1 MNLRRTK
8 IGLLVGLATLAGASL
23 PADAARLQQVR
34 INPMLA
40 GQTAIEFEFDGS
52 VSYTDV
58 LKYRPNY
65 LLVNVADSQ
74 SDYDKDQITINNGA
88 VKDVN
93 IGTSGTDLQFKVG
106 LKDLVPYKISQSGN
120 SLFVTLGQN
129 NNAIVATAN
138 ANTAGATINNV
149 NNIDFRKNGEEGLVV
164 IGLDNNSAA
173 VDVSNRGSSI
183 RVKLNATGV
192 NADQLQTYDVMD
204 FGTPVKT
211 VNVSKTGNSAFVD
224 IAVNGRVDYK
234 TEQNGNQLVVRVA
247 KKKEA
252 KKDLPKYNGKP
263 ISLNFQDVPV
273 RTVLQLIADF
283 NNFNLVTTDTVR
295 GNITIR
301 LDSVPWEQALDTIL
315 RVKGLDKR
323 LDGNILLVAQAKEL
337 ADLEEQKLQG
347 KKKVEELAPLVTE
360 YVQINYA
367 KATEL
372 AQLLAAKNTDA
383 NNNSGRILSPRGSV
397 SVDQRTNTLIVKDTA
412 ETLDKIQDLVKKL
425 DIPIKQV
432 TIEARIVTID
442 DTVSEELG
450 VNWSLSKN
458 GNNSPQSAFAT
469 ANSSTL
475 APYGDGNT
483 GVHTYTETHEVGHYE
498 TDDNGKQSWVVDE
511 AVTTPGGTWRDGSG
525 SKFRSGHGHWM
536 SQTAFD
542 TVANG
547 FGISL
552 GKVWDNILVDM
563 YLSALETENKA
574 EVISSPRVTT
584 ANQQEALIEQ
594 GVDIPTEVSTSSGST
609 STEWKK
615 AVLSLKVTP
624 QITPDNRIILD
635 LVVTQDTMGE
645 EVATGTGRER
655 SINTQRVETQVLVD
669 NGETIVL
676 GGIYQQEIT
685 KRVSKVPLLGD
696 IPYLGALF
704 RYTNNSNRKRELLVF
719 VTPKIVIEKE

>member
-1 MNLRRTK
+1 MKLRRTK
-8 IGLLVGLATLAGASL
+8 IGLLVGLATLAGACL
-23 PADAARLQQVR
+23 PADAARLQQVKV
-34 INPMLA
+34 NSLMV
-40 GQTAIEFEFDGS
+40 GQTAIEFEFDES

-74 SDYDKDQITINNGA
+74 SDFGRDVVPVNNGA

-93 IGTSGTDLQFKVG
+93 IGASGTDLQLKVG
-106 LKDLVPYKISQSGN
+106 LKDLVPYNISQNGN
-120 SLFVTLGQN
+120 SLVVTLGQN
-129 NNAIVATAN
+129 GKASAAKAN
-138 ANTAGATINNV
+138 SNVGAATINSINNV
-149 NNIDFRKNGEEGLVV
+149 DFRKNGNDGVVV

-173 VDVSNRGSSI
+173 VDVSQRSSNSL
-183 RVKLNATGV
+183 RVRFNATGV
-192 NADQLQTYDVMD
+192 NADQLQTYDVTD
-204 FGTPVKT
+204 FGTPVKSMH
-211 VNVSKTGNSAFVD
+211 VSKQGNTAFVD
-224 IAVNGRVDYK
+224 IAFNGKIDYK
-234 TEQNGNQLVVRVA
+234 TEQKGNQFVVNVS
-247 KKKEA
+247 KKKET
-252 KKDLPKYNGKP
+252 KKEMPKYNGKP

-301 LDSVPWEQALDTIL
+301 LDSVPWEQALETIL

-347 KKKVEELAPLVTE
+347 QKKVEELAPLVTE
-360 YVQINYA
+360 YVQVNYA
-367 KATEL
+367 KASEI
-372 AQLLAAKNTDA
+372 AALLSAGGDSKEGN
-383 NNNSGRILSPRGSV
+383 GRILTNRGSV

-412 ETLDKIQDLVKKL
+412 ETIDKIQDLVQKL
-425 DIPIKQV
+425 DVPVKQV

-442 DTVSEELG
+442 DSVSEELG

-458 GNNSPQSAFAT
+458 GLNPNIDNLPQKSIPT
-469 ANSSTL
+469 AQNTTL
-475 APYGDGNT
+475 DPYGKVDA
-483 GVHTYTETHEVGHYE
+483 
-498 TDDNGKQSWVVDE
+498 DNLYWYNE
-511 AVTTPGGTWRDGSG
+511 SG
-525 SKFRSGHGHWM
+525 YNPSGHGHWM

-542 TVANG
+542 TVKNG
-547 FGISL
+547 FGISI
-552 GKVWDNILVDM
+552 GKIWDNILVDM

-584 ANQQEALIEQ
+584 ANQKEALIEQ
-594 GVDIPTEVSTSSGST
+594 GVDVPTEVSTSSGAT

-635 LVVTQDTMGE
+635 LVVTQDTLGE
-645 EVATGTGRER
+645 EVSTGNGRER
-655 SINTQRVETQVLVD
+655 SINTQRVETQVLVE

-676 GGIYQQEIT
+676 GGIYQQELT

-704 RYTNNSNRKRELLVF
+704 RYTNDSNRKKELLVF
-719 VTPKIVIEKE
+719 VTPKIVIDKQ

>member
-1 MNLRRTK
+1 MKLRRTK
-8 IGLLVGLATLAGASL
+8 IGLLVGLATLAGACL
-23 PADAARLQQVR
+23 PADAARLQQVKV
-34 INPMLA
+34 NSLMV
-40 GQTAIEFEFDGS
+40 GQTAIEFEFDES

-74 SDYDKDQITINNGA
+74 SDFGRDVVPVNNGA

-93 IGTSGTDLQFKVG
+93 IGASGTDLQLKVG
-106 LKDLVPYKISQSGN
+106 LKDLVPYNISQNGN
-120 SLFVTLGQN
+120 SLVVTLGQN
-129 NNAIVATAN
+129 GKASAAKAN
-138 ANTAGATINNV
+138 SNVGAATINSINNV
-149 NNIDFRKNGEEGLVV
+149 DFRKNGNDGVVV

-173 VDVSNRGSSI
+173 VDVSQRSSNSL
-183 RVKLNATGV
+183 RVRFNATGV
-192 NADQLQTYDVMD
+192 NADQLQTYDVTD
-204 FGTPVKT
+204 FGTPVKSMH
-211 VNVSKTGNSAFVD
+211 VSKQGNTAFVD
-224 IAVNGRVDYK
+224 IAFNGKIDYK
-234 TEQNGNQLVVRVA
+234 TEQKGNQFVVNVS
-247 KKKEA
+247 KKKET
-252 KKDLPKYNGKP
+252 KKEMPKYNGKP

-301 LDSVPWEQALDTIL
+301 LDSVPWEQALETIL

-347 KKKVEELAPLVTE
+347 QKKVEELAPLVTE
-360 YVQINYA
+360 YVQVNYA
-367 KATEL
+367 KASEI
-372 AQLLAAKNTDA
+372 AALLSASGDSKEGN
-383 NNNSGRILSPRGSV
+383 GRILTNRGSV

-412 ETLDKIQDLVKKL
+412 ETIDKIQDLVQKL
-425 DIPIKQV
+425 DVPVKQV

-442 DTVSEELG
+442 DSVSEELG

-458 GNNSPQSAFAT
+458 GMGRTDGKPGLINDPQQSFPT
-469 ANSSTL
+469 AQNTTL
-475 APYGDGNT
+475 DPYGKVDA
-483 GVHTYTETHEVGHYE
+483 
-498 TDDNGKQSWVVDE
+498 DNLYLSNGY
-511 AVTTPGGTWRDGSG
+511 AATP
-525 SKFRSGHGHWM
+525 GHGHWM

-542 TVANG
+542 TVKNG
-547 FGISL
+547 FGISI
-552 GKVWDNILVDM
+552 GKIWDNILVDM

-584 ANQQEALIEQ
+584 ANQKEALIEQ
-594 GVDIPTEVSTSSGST
+594 GVDVPTEVSTSSGAT

-635 LVVTQDTMGE
+635 LVVTQDTLGE
-645 EVATGTGRER
+645 EVSTGNGRER
-655 SINTQRVETQVLVD
+655 SINTQRVETQVLVE

-676 GGIYQQEIT
+676 GGIYQQELT

-704 RYTNNSNRKRELLVF
+704 RYTNDSNRKKELLVF
-719 VTPKIVIEKE
+719 VTPKIVIDKQ

>member
-1 MNLRRTK
+1 MKLRRTK
-8 IGLLVGLATLAGASL
+8 IGLLVGLATLAGACL

-34 INPMLA
+34 VNPLMA

-74 SDYDKDQITINNGA
+74 SDFAKDKIAINNGT
-88 VKDVN
+88 VKDVD
-93 IGTSGTDLQFKVG
+93 IGASGTDLQLKVG
-106 LKDLVPYKISQSGN
+106 LKDLVPYKIAQNGN
-120 SLFVTLGQN
+120 SVVVTLGQDGKSIT
-129 NNAIVATAN
+129 AKAN
-138 ANTAGATINNV
+138 ANVAGATINSINNV
-149 NNIDFRKNGEEGLVV
+149 DFRKNGTDEGLVV

-173 VDVSNRGSSI
+173 VDVSQRGNSV
-183 RVKLNATGV
+183 RVKFNATGV
-192 NADQLQTYDVMD
+192 NADQLQTYDVTD
-204 FGTPVKT
+204 FGTPVKSMH
-211 VNVSKTGNSAFVD
+211 VSKQGNTAIVDVAF
-224 IAVNGRVDYK
+224 NGRVDYK
-234 TEQNGNQLVVRVA
+234 TEQDGNKLVLKIS
-247 KKKEA
+247 KKKEV
-252 KKDLPKYNGKP
+252 KKDMPKYNGKP

-301 LDSVPWEQALDTIL
+301 LDSVPWEQALETIL
-315 RVKGLDKR
+315 RIKGLDKR

-347 KKKVEELAPLVTE
+347 QKKVEELAPLVTE
-360 YVQINYA
+360 YVQVNYA
-367 KATEL
+367 KASEISK
-372 AQLLAAKNTDA
+372 LLAAGGGENGS
-383 NNNSGRILSPRGSV
+383 NRILSNRGSV

-412 ETLDKIQDLVKKL
+412 ETLDKVQDLVKKL
-425 DIPIKQV
+425 DVPIKQV
-432 TIEARIVTID
+432 TIEARIVTVD
-442 DTVSEELG
+442 DTVTDELG

-458 GNNSPQSAFAT
+458 GNNDPQKAYSIAH
-469 ANSSTL
+469 NSTL
-475 APYGDGNT
+475 NPYGTDTDSGTDTWDRTNGN
-483 GVHTYTETHEVGHYE
+483 
-498 TDDNGKQSWVVDE
+498 
-511 AVTTPGGTWRDGSG
+511 
-525 SKFRSGHGHWM
+525 GHGHWM
-536 SQTAFD
+536 TQTAFD
-542 TVANG
+542 TVST
-547 FGISL
+547 GIGLSI
-552 GKVWDNILVDM
+552 GKIWDNILVDM

-584 ANQQEALIEQ
+584 ADQQEALIEQ

-645 EVATGTGRER
+645 EVATGNGRSR
-655 SINTQRVETQVLVD
+655 SINTQRVETQVLVE

-704 RYTNNSNRKRELLVF
+704 RYTNNANRKRELLVF
-719 VTPKIVIEKE
+719 VTPKIVIDKQ

>member
-1 MNLRRTK
+1 MKLRRTK
-8 IGLLVGLATLAGASL
+8 IGLLVGLATLAGACL
-23 PADAARLQQVR
+23 PADAARLQQVKV
-34 INPMLA
+34 NSLMV
-40 GQTAIEFEFDGS
+40 GQTAIEFEFDES

-74 SDYDKDQITINNGA
+74 SDFGRDVVPVNNGA

-93 IGTSGTDLQFKVG
+93 IGASGTDLQLKVG
-106 LKDLVPYKISQSGN
+106 LKDLVPYNISQNGN
-120 SLFVTLGQN
+120 SLVVTLGQN
-129 NNAIVATAN
+129 GKASAAKAN
-138 ANTAGATINNV
+138 SNVGAATINSINNV
-149 NNIDFRKNGEEGLVV
+149 DFRKNGNDGVVV

-173 VDVSNRGSSI
+173 VDVSQRSSNSL
-183 RVKLNATGV
+183 RVRFNATGV
-192 NADQLQTYDVMD
+192 NADQLQTYDVTD
-204 FGTPVKT
+204 FGTPVKSMH
-211 VNVSKTGNSAFVD
+211 VSKQGNTAFVD
-224 IAVNGRVDYK
+224 IAFNGKIDYK
-234 TEQNGNQLVVRVA
+234 TEQKGNQFVVNVS
-247 KKKEA
+247 KKKET
-252 KKDLPKYNGKP
+252 KKEMPKYNGKP

-301 LDSVPWEQALDTIL
+301 LDSVPWEQALETIL

-347 KKKVEELAPLVTE
+347 QKKVEELAPLVTE
-360 YVQINYA
+360 YVQVNYA
-367 KATEL
+367 KASEI
-372 AQLLAAKNTDA
+372 AALLAAGGDSKEGN
-383 NNNSGRILSPRGSV
+383 GRILTNRGSV

-412 ETLDKIQDLVKKL
+412 ETIDKIQDLVQKL
-425 DIPIKQV
+425 DVPVKQV

-442 DTVSEELG
+442 DSVSEELG

-458 GNNSPQSAFAT
+458 GLNPNINNLPQKSIPT
-469 ANSSTL
+469 AQNTTL
-475 APYGDGNT
+475 DPYGKVDA
-483 GVHTYTETHEVGHYE
+483 
-498 TDDNGKQSWVVDE
+498 DNLYWYNESQSN
-511 AVTTPGGTWRDGSG
+511 P
-525 SKFRSGHGHWM
+525 SGHGHWM

-542 TVANG
+542 TVKNG
-547 FGISL
+547 FGISI
-552 GKVWDNILVDM
+552 GKIWDNILVDM

-584 ANQQEALIEQ
+584 ANQKEALIEQ
-594 GVDIPTEVSTSSGST
+594 GVDVPTEVSTSSGAT

-635 LVVTQDTMGE
+635 LVVTQDTLGE
-645 EVATGTGRER
+645 EVSTGNGRER
-655 SINTQRVETQVLVD
+655 SINTQRVETQVLVE

-676 GGIYQQEIT
+676 GGIYQQELT

-704 RYTNNSNRKRELLVF
+704 RYTNDSNRKKELLVF
-719 VTPKIVIEKE
+719 VTPKIVIDKQ

>member
-1 MNLRRTK
+1 MKLRRTK
-8 IGLLVGLATLAGASL
+8 IGLLVGLATLAGACL
-23 PADAARLQQVR
+23 PADAARLQQVKV
-34 INPMLA
+34 NSLMV
-40 GQTAIEFEFDGS
+40 GQTAIEFEFDES

-74 SDYDKDQITINNGA
+74 SDFGRDVVPVNNGA

-93 IGTSGTDLQFKVG
+93 IGASGTDLQLKVG
-106 LKDLVPYKISQSGN
+106 LKDLVPYNISQNGN
-120 SLFVTLGQN
+120 SLVVTLGQN
-129 NNAIVATAN
+129 GKASAAKAN
-138 ANTAGATINNV
+138 SNVGAATINSINNV
-149 NNIDFRKNGEEGLVV
+149 DFRKNGNDGVVV

-173 VDVSNRGSSI
+173 VDVSQRSSNSL
-183 RVKLNATGV
+183 RVRFNATGV
-192 NADQLQTYDVMD
+192 NADQLQTYDVTD
-204 FGTPVKT
+204 FGTPVKSMH
-211 VNVSKTGNSAFVD
+211 VSKQGNTAFVD
-224 IAVNGRVDYK
+224 IAFNGKIDYK
-234 TEQNGNQLVVRVA
+234 TEQKGNQFVVNVS
-247 KKKEA
+247 KKKET
-252 KKDLPKYNGKP
+252 KKEMPKYNGKP

-301 LDSVPWEQALDTIL
+301 LDSVPWEQALETIL

-347 KKKVEELAPLVTE
+347 QKKVEELAPLVTE
-360 YVQINYA
+360 YVQVNYA
-367 KATEL
+367 KASEI
-372 AQLLAAKNTDA
+372 AALLSAGGDSKEGN
-383 NNNSGRILSPRGSV
+383 GRILTNRGSV

-412 ETLDKIQDLVKKL
+412 ETIDKIQDLVQKL
-425 DIPIKQV
+425 DVPVKQV

-442 DTVSEELG
+442 DSVSEELG

-458 GNNSPQSAFAT
+458 GMGRTDSIPPLSNLPQQSFPT
-469 ANSSTL
+469 AQNTTL
-475 APYGDGNT
+475 DPYGKVDA
-483 GVHTYTETHEVGHYE
+483 
-498 TDDNGKQSWVVDE
+498 DNLYLSNKSS
-511 AVTTPGGTWRDGSG
+511 VTP
-525 SKFRSGHGHWM
+525 GHGHWM

-542 TVANG
+542 TVKNG
-547 FGISL
+547 FGISI
-552 GKVWDNILVDM
+552 GKIWDNILVDM

-584 ANQQEALIEQ
+584 ANQKEALIEQ
-594 GVDIPTEVSTSSGST
+594 GVDVPTEVSTSSGAT

-635 LVVTQDTMGE
+635 LVVTQDTLGE
-645 EVATGTGRER
+645 EVSTGNGRER
-655 SINTQRVETQVLVD
+655 SINTQRVETQVLVE

-676 GGIYQQEIT
+676 GGIYQQELT

-704 RYTNNSNRKRELLVF
+704 RYTNDSNRKKELLVF
-719 VTPKIVIEKE
+719 VTPKIVIDKQ

>member
-1 MNLRRTK
+1 MKLRRTK
-8 IGLLVGLATLAGASL
+8 IGLLVGLATLAGACL
-23 PADAARLQQVR
+23 PADAARLQQVKV
-34 INPMLA
+34 NSLMV
-40 GQTAIEFEFDGS
+40 GQTAIEFEFDES

-74 SDYDKDQITINNGA
+74 SDFGRDVVPVNNGA

-93 IGTSGTDLQFKVG
+93 IGASGTDLQLKVG
-106 LKDLVPYKISQSGN
+106 LKDLVPYNISQNGN
-120 SLFVTLGQN
+120 SLVVTLGQN
-129 NNAIVATAN
+129 GKASAAKAN
-138 ANTAGATINNV
+138 SNVGAATINSINNV
-149 NNIDFRKNGEEGLVV
+149 DFRKNGNDGVVV

-173 VDVSNRGSSI
+173 VDVSQRSSNSL
-183 RVKLNATGV
+183 RVRFNATGV
-192 NADQLQTYDVMD
+192 NADQLQTYDVTD
-204 FGTPVKT
+204 FGTPVKSMH
-211 VNVSKTGNSAFVD
+211 VSKQGNTAFVD
-224 IAVNGRVDYK
+224 IAFNGKIDYK
-234 TEQNGNQLVVRVA
+234 TEQKGNQFVVNVS
-247 KKKEA
+247 KKKET
-252 KKDLPKYNGKP
+252 KKEMPKYNGKP

-301 LDSVPWEQALDTIL
+301 LDSVPWEQALETIL

-347 KKKVEELAPLVTE
+347 QKKVEELAPLVTE
-360 YVQINYA
+360 YVQVNYA
-367 KATEL
+367 KASEI
-372 AQLLAAKNTDA
+372 AALLSAGGDSKEGN
-383 NNNSGRILSPRGSV
+383 GRILTNRGSV

-412 ETLDKIQDLVKKL
+412 ETIDKIQDLVQKL
-425 DIPIKQV
+425 DVPVKQV

-442 DTVSEELG
+442 DSVSEELG

-458 GNNSPQSAFAT
+458 GLNPNINNLPQKSIPT
-469 ANSSTL
+469 AQNTTL
-475 APYGDGNT
+475 DPYGKVDA
-483 GVHTYTETHEVGHYE
+483 
-498 TDDNGKQSWVVDE
+498 DNLYWYNE
-511 AVTTPGGTWRDGSG
+511 
-525 SKFRSGHGHWM
+525 SKTNPSGHGHWM

-542 TVANG
+542 TVKNG
-547 FGISL
+547 FGISI
-552 GKVWDNILVDM
+552 GKIWDNILVDM

-584 ANQQEALIEQ
+584 ANQKEALIEQ
-594 GVDIPTEVSTSSGST
+594 GVDVPTEVSTSSGAT

-635 LVVTQDTMGE
+635 LVVTQDTLGE
-645 EVATGTGRER
+645 EVSTGNGRER
-655 SINTQRVETQVLVD
+655 SINTQRVETQVLVE

-676 GGIYQQEIT
+676 GGIYQQELT

-704 RYTNNSNRKRELLVF
+704 RYTNDSNRKKELLVF
-719 VTPKIVIEKE
+719 VTPKIVIDKQ

>member
-1 MNLRRTK
+1 MKLRRTK
-8 IGLLVGLATLAGASL
+8 IGLLVGLATLAGACL
-23 PADAARLQQVR
+23 PADAARLQQVKV
-34 INPMLA
+34 NSLMV
-40 GQTAIEFEFDGS
+40 GQTAIEFEFDES

-74 SDYDKDQITINNGA
+74 SDFGRDVVPVNNGA

-93 IGTSGTDLQFKVG
+93 IGASGTDLQLKVG
-106 LKDLVPYKISQSGN
+106 LKDLVPYNISQNGN
-120 SLFVTLGQN
+120 SLVVTLGQN
-129 NNAIVATAN
+129 GKASAAKAN
-138 ANTAGATINNV
+138 SNVGAATINSINNV
-149 NNIDFRKNGEEGLVV
+149 DFRKNGNDGVVV

-173 VDVSNRGSSI
+173 VDVSQRSSNSL
-183 RVKLNATGV
+183 RVRFNATGV
-192 NADQLQTYDVMD
+192 NADQLQTYDVTD
-204 FGTPVKT
+204 FGTPVKSMH
-211 VNVSKTGNSAFVD
+211 VSKQGNTAFVD
-224 IAVNGRVDYK
+224 IAFNGKIDYK
-234 TEQNGNQLVVRVA
+234 TEQKGNQFVVNVS
-247 KKKEA
+247 KKKET
-252 KKDLPKYNGKP
+252 KKEMPKYNGKP

-301 LDSVPWEQALDTIL
+301 LDSVPWEQALETIL

-347 KKKVEELAPLVTE
+347 QKKVEELAPLVTE
-360 YVQINYA
+360 YVQVNYA
-367 KATEL
+367 KASEIAT
-372 AQLLAAKNTDA
+372 LLAAGGDSKEGN
-383 NNNSGRILSPRGSV
+383 GRILTNRGSV

-412 ETLDKIQDLVKKL
+412 ETIDKIQDLVQKL
-425 DIPIKQV
+425 DVPVKQV

-442 DTVSEELG
+442 DSVSEELG

-458 GNNSPQSAFAT
+458 GMGRTDGKPGLSNLPQQSFPT
-469 ANSSTL
+469 AQNTTL
-475 APYGDGNT
+475 DPYGKVDA
-483 GVHTYTETHEVGHYE
+483 
-498 TDDNGKQSWVVDE
+498 DNLYLSNE
-511 AVTTPGGTWRDGSG
+511 SSVTP
-525 SKFRSGHGHWM
+525 GHGHWM

-542 TVANG
+542 TVKNG
-547 FGISL
+547 FGISI
-552 GKVWDNILVDM
+552 GKIWDNILVDM

-584 ANQQEALIEQ
+584 ANQKEALIEQ
-594 GVDIPTEVSTSSGST
+594 GVDVPTEVSTSSGAT

-635 LVVTQDTMGE
+635 LVVTQDTLGE
-645 EVATGTGRER
+645 EVSTGNGRER
-655 SINTQRVETQVLVD
+655 SINTQRVETQVLVE

-676 GGIYQQEIT
+676 GGIYQQELT

-704 RYTNNSNRKRELLVF
+704 RYTNDSNRKKELLVF
-719 VTPKIVIEKE
+719 VTPKIVIDKQ

>member
-1 MNLRRTK
+1 M
-8 IGLLVGLATLAGASL
+8 V
-23 PADAARLQQVR
+23 
-34 INPMLA
+34 
-40 GQTAIEFEFDGS
+40 GQTAIEFEFDES

-74 SDYDKDQITINNGA
+74 SDFGRDVVPVNNGA

-93 IGTSGTDLQFKVG
+93 IGASGTDLQLKVG
-106 LKDLVPYKISQSGN
+106 LKDLVPYNISQNGN
-120 SLFVTLGQN
+120 SLVVTLGQN
-129 NNAIVATAN
+129 GKASAAKAN
-138 ANTAGATINNV
+138 SNVGAATINSINNV
-149 NNIDFRKNGEEGLVV
+149 DFRKNGNDGVVV

-173 VDVSNRGSSI
+173 VDVSQRSSNSL
-183 RVKLNATGV
+183 RVRFNATGV
-192 NADQLQTYDVMD
+192 NADQLQTYDVTD
-204 FGTPVKT
+204 FGTPVKSMH
-211 VNVSKTGNSAFVD
+211 VSKQGNTAFVD
-224 IAVNGRVDYK
+224 IAFNGKIDYK
-234 TEQNGNQLVVRVA
+234 TEQKGNQFVVNVS
-247 KKKEA
+247 KKKET
-252 KKDLPKYNGKP
+252 KKEMPKYNGKP

-301 LDSVPWEQALDTIL
+301 LDSVPWEQALETIL

-347 KKKVEELAPLVTE
+347 QKKVEELAPLVTE
-360 YVQINYA
+360 YVQVNYA
-367 KATEL
+367 KASEI
-372 AQLLAAKNTDA
+372 AALLSASGDSKEGN
-383 NNNSGRILSPRGSV
+383 GRILTNRGSV

-412 ETLDKIQDLVKKL
+412 ETIDKIQDLVQKL
-425 DIPIKQV
+425 DVPVKQV

-442 DTVSEELG
+442 DSVSEELG

-458 GNNSPQSAFAT
+458 GLNPNINNLPQKSIPT
-469 ANSSTL
+469 AQNTTL
-475 APYGDGNT
+475 DPYGKVDA
-483 GVHTYTETHEVGHYE
+483 
-498 TDDNGKQSWVVDE
+498 DNLYWYNESSSN
-511 AVTTPGGTWRDGSG
+511 P
-525 SKFRSGHGHWM
+525 SGHGHWM

-542 TVANG
+542 TVKNG
-547 FGISL
+547 FGISI
-552 GKVWDNILVDM
+552 GKIWDNILVDM

-584 ANQQEALIEQ
+584 ANQKEALIEQ
-594 GVDIPTEVSTSSGST
+594 GVDVPTEVSTSSGAT

-635 LVVTQDTMGE
+635 LVVTQDTLGE
-645 EVATGTGRER
+645 EVSTGNGRER
-655 SINTQRVETQVLVD
+655 SINTQRVETQVLVE

-676 GGIYQQEIT
+676 GGIYQQELT

-704 RYTNNSNRKRELLVF
+704 RYTNDSNRKKELLVF
-719 VTPKIVIEKE
+719 VTPKIVIDKQ

>member
-1 MNLRRTK
+1 MKLRRTK
-8 IGLLVGLATLAGASL
+8 IGLLVGLATLAGACL
-23 PADAARLQQVR
+23 PADAARLQQVKV
-34 INPMLA
+34 NSAMV
-40 GQTAIEFEFDGS
+40 GQTAIEFEFDES

-74 SDYDKDQITINNGA
+74 SDFGKNVVSVNSGA

-93 IGTSGTDLQFKVG
+93 IGTSGTDLQLKVG
-106 LKDLVPYKISQSGN
+106 LKDLVPYNIAQNGN
-120 SLFVTLGQN
+120 SLVVTLGQN
-129 NNAIVATAN
+129 GKATAAKANSN
-138 ANTAGATINNV
+138 AGVATINSINNV
-149 NNIDFRKNGEEGLVV
+149 DFRKNGNDGVVV

-173 VDVSNRGSSI
+173 VDVSQRSSNSL
-183 RVKLNATGV
+183 RVRFNATGV
-192 NADQLQTYDVMD
+192 NADQLQTYDVTD
-204 FGTPVKT
+204 FGTPVKSMH
-211 VNVSKTGNSAFVD
+211 VSKQGNTAFVD
-224 IAVNGRVDYK
+224 IAFNGRVDYK
-234 TEQNGNQLVVRVA
+234 TEQKGNQFVVNVS
-247 KKKEA
+247 KKKET
-252 KKDLPKYNGKP
+252 KKEMPKYNGKP

-301 LDSVPWEQALDTIL
+301 LDSVPWEQALETIL

-347 KKKVEELAPLVTE
+347 QKKVEELAPLVTE
-360 YVQINYA
+360 YVQVNYA
-367 KATEL
+367 KASEI
-372 AQLLAAKNTDA
+372 AALLVATGDSNKDGN
-383 NNNSGRILSPRGSV
+383 GRILTNRGSV

-412 ETLDKIQDLVKKL
+412 ETIDKIQDLVQKL
-425 DIPIKQV
+425 DIPVKQV

-458 GNNSPQSAFAT
+458 NMNQHNFPQSSTPT
-469 ANSSTL
+469 AGNTTL
-475 APYGDGNT
+475 DPYGMKDA
-483 GVHTYTETHEVGHYE
+483 
-498 TDDNGKQSWVVDE
+498 DNLYWDLN
-511 AVTTPGGTWRDGSG
+511 GGTRSDGTSVNN
-525 SKFRSGHGHWM
+525 HGHWM

-542 TVANG
+542 TVKNG
-547 FGISL
+547 FGISI
-552 GKVWDNILVDM
+552 GKIWDNILVDM

-584 ANQQEALIEQ
+584 ANQKEALIEQ
-594 GVDIPTEVSTSSGST
+594 GVDVPTEVSTSSGAT

-635 LVVTQDTMGE
+635 LVVTQDTLGE
-645 EVATGTGRER
+645 EVSTGNGRER
-655 SINTQRVETQVLVD
+655 SINTQRVETQVLVE

-676 GGIYQQEIT
+676 GGIYQQELT

-704 RYTNNSNRKRELLVF
+704 RYTNDSNRKKELLVF
-719 VTPKIVIEKE
+719 VTPKIVIDKQ